1 MDLTNLYTSRGLLQD
16 QNGDGW
22 IDSVGARIVLR
33 RDATID
39 EQVAAVNVAAR
50 LGFETMSL
58 ALPIAVVEDD
68 TAEWSSGVYPIYIG
82 APSKISPTRGPQPML
97 VPQSSSAG
105 HGSVRLVPPT
115 GQTPRGIAV
124 NGDDGAGLAAAASLL
139 YSRLP
144 YAWHIGDGHLTLADI
159 AADLLRA
166 LDPEGTWVQ
175 SLSIAGAHVTASRP
189 GIDQLDVDIQCPDAA
204 TGERVVSLLE
214 DMGRPVLVGQGPG
227 PRGLVV
233 WVRGGGMERRVARTL
248 APRDARLPTAS
259 VQRQPSPRSFVSHEP
274 VALSTLYDMHNGLFV
289 DMRGNLLP
297 DRLRARIVL
306 PASCMAVEAVAA
318 CDVAARLGLE
328 TLGLQLPIAMMDQLA
343 GPTDEGDVHILIGD
357 AARHK
362 QPGVADIL
370 RGVPASSGVLVAGE
384 DNAGQLIVAATGADA
399 QGTSAALRYLAARA
413 PYVAMLERGD
423 PVLADMEMEL
433 HTILD
438 GRSLAGE
445 VVAAVT
451 SFDEIAVLL
460 AGQPMTSLRIAAF
473 VANPTPGADAYMAAR
488 LQALV
493 PGIDV
498 AVETLDRTALV
509 PIVADHWQAPWE
521 VDYAQAVLAHDL
533 LPLLRE
539 RMTPP
544 TTLEVDLRV
553 SEPLAVRRSLQM
565 SISDLLVEAGVPRE
579 HCTIIV
585 RPTYKQGSSW
595 LLEVVLPQLQSL
607 GSIGR
612 LTIACKRFAPTAG
625 AGWVDLPTR
634 WVQELFPVDELLA
647 GELGID
653 VANVQYDVRDDLD
666 ATYEVIA
673 EATHGQIIW
682 RDTFTACTD
691 ERPYLPGYPHWGL
704 VHPDTGWLHVRV
716 DDTVVID
723 RRMPTDRDMFWDYY
737 QGTILPRIGERI
749 LALSADAGSAQG
761 GPYFERLDIDLAIS
775 EEDRAVGL
783 REERYSPLESLH
795 EDLYFVT
802 LDYCSAVT
810 LTAHA
815 QSSGQSPYEPPWM
828 AQNDDSQALP
838 RSSPHSAPGLIVP
851 RIHQSL
857 EAGVTVHVRMDE
869 LRAPQPLVQWRA
881 EMSDGSTTEG
891 AVEIPPLSCP
901 HPRTTRIVVAPAG
914 ARISQADVA
923 VACTDTRQMHACAQR
938 LEALTVLHKH
948 RLYLDTPL
956 RPAVELVN
964 VTVSAGEEDR
974 TYSLGPATA
983 PTPVPPRSLNPA
995 PPTPDAITWDSLIG
1009 YEENIALLQG
1019 LALYPEVR
1027 VWQAGSSV
1035 QGRRSYA
1042 VEVTAPLPGPL
1053 RSQAKES
1060 TFKPTL
1066 LINTRHHANETSG
1079 TSALLRLIALCA
1091 TDPTMRSYLQR
1102 TNLVV
1107 VPFEN
1112 VDGAVLH
1119 EELQRDHPAWM
1130 LHAGRYNAR
1139 GMEFRLD
1146 YMNDETPYPEARV
1159 LPRVYRL
1166 WLPDIVT
1173 DDHGFPSHEWV
1184 QPFGG
1189 YANPWFASDWIP
1201 RGLIYLYLPFA
1212 HGPQFEGH
1220 ERLAL
1225 ALRDVVVDDL
1235 NQDTEIRSWNLTWAD
1250 RFEKYVHQ
1258 WLPERFPATY
1268 VNGVLVHTEPITPDP
1283 TRPWA
1288 SWMTGFTDAYPHIT
1302 AISWITEVADETARG
1317 AYHHLCARAHLL
1329 VDVATLRL
1337 LATSVPSVERVGEEA
1352 TTSVFLSMYRQRP
1365 PVIATT
1371 TADQFEDR
1379 LAHEATL

>member
-1 MDLTNLYTSRGLLQD
+1 MDLTDLYTSQGLLQD

-22 IDSVGARIVLR
+22 IDTVGARIVLR

-39 EQVAAVNVAAR
+39 AQVAAVNVAAR

-58 ALPIAVVEDD
+58 ALPIAVVEDA
-68 TAEWSSGVYPIYIG
+68 TTEWSSGVCPIYID
-82 APSKISPTRGPQPML
+82 APRTTSPTPEPQPML
-97 VPQSSSAG
+97 VPQSNSAG
-105 HGSVRLVPPT
+105 HGSVHIVPST
-115 GQTPRGIAV
+115 GQTPWGIAV
-124 NGDDGAGLAAAASLL
+124 NGDDGVGLAAAASLL

-144 YAWHIGDGHLTLADI
+144 YVWHIGNGHRTLADI

-166 LDPEGTWVQ
+166 LDPEGTRVQ
-175 SLSIAGAHVTASRP
+175 SLSIVGAHVMASHP
-189 GIDQLDVDIQCPDAA
+189 GIDQLDVDIQCLDAT

-214 DMGRPVLVGQGPG
+214 DLGYPVLVAQCPG

-233 WVRGGGMERRVARTL
+233 WVRGGDMERRVTRPL
-248 APRDARLPTAS
+248 PFGDARLPVAS
-259 VQRQPSPRSFVSHEP
+259 MQPQSSRRSIVGHES
-274 VALSTLYDMHNGLFV
+274 VALSTLYDVHNGLFMS
-289 DMRGNLLP
+289 MRGNLLP

-306 PASCMAVEAVAA
+306 PTSCTAVEAVAA
-318 CDVAARLGLE
+318 CDLAARLGLE
-328 TLGLQLPIAMMDQLA
+328 TLGLPLPMAVMDQLA
-343 GPTDEGDVHILIGD
+343 GPTDEDNVHILIGD
-357 AARHK
+357 AARHN
-362 QPGVADIL
+362 QPGVADML
-370 RGVPASSGVLVAGE
+370 RDVPARAGVLVAGE
-384 DNAGQLIVAATGADA
+384 DNAGQLIVAATGADP
-399 QGTSAALRYLAARA
+399 QGTSAALRYLAGRA
-413 PYVAMLERGD
+413 PYVETLERGD
-423 PVLADMEMEL
+423 PVLADLETEL
-433 HTILD
+433 HTILE
-438 GRSLAGE
+438 GRSRAGE
-445 VVAAVT
+445 VVAALT

-460 AGQPMTSLRIAAF
+460 ADQPMTSLRIAAC
-473 VANPTPGADAYMAAR
+473 VANPAPGADAFMAAR

-498 AVETLDRTALV
+498 TVETVDRTALV
-509 PIVADHWQAPWE
+509 PIVDDHWQAPWE
-521 VDYAQAVLAHDL
+521 IDYAQTVLAHDL
-533 LPLLRE
+533 LPLLRD
-539 RMTPP
+539 RITPP
-544 TTLEVDLRV
+544 TVLEVDLRV
-553 SEPLAVRRSLQM
+553 SEPLEVRRSLET
-565 SISDLLVEAGVPRE
+565 SIVDLLVETGVPRE
-579 HCTIIV
+579 HCAIIV
-585 RPTYKQGSSW
+585 RPTYKQGNAW
-595 LLEVVLPQLQSL
+595 LLEVVLPQLRSL
-607 GSIGR
+607 GSVGR
-612 LTIACKRFAPTAG
+612 LTIACKRFTPGSG

-634 WVQELFPVDELLA
+634 WIQELFPVDELLA

-653 VANVQYDVRDDLD
+653 VANVQYDLRDDLD

-673 EATHGQIIW
+673 EAVHGQILW
-682 RDTFTACTD
+682 RDTFTACVD

-704 VHPDTGWLHVRV
+704 VHPDTGSLHVRV

-723 RRMPTDRDMFWDYY
+723 RRVPTDRDMFWDYY

-749 LALSADAGSAQG
+749 LTLSDGAGSAQG
-761 GPYFERLDIDLAIS
+761 GPYFERLDIDVAIS

-783 REERYSPLESLH
+783 REERLSPLESLH

-802 LDYCSAVT
+802 LDYCSAVS
-810 LTAHA
+810 LTAQA
-815 QSSGQSPYEPPWM
+815 RASGQSPYEPPWM
-828 AQNDDSQALP
+828 RQNDDSQALP

-857 EAGVTVHVRMDE
+857 EAGVTAHVRMDE
-869 LRAPQPLVQWRA
+869 LRAPQPLVRWRA
-881 EMSDGSTTEG
+881 EMSDGSTTES
-891 AVEIPPLSCP
+891 AVEISSLSCLR
-901 HPRTTRIVVAPAG
+901 PRTTRIVVAPAG
-914 ARISQADVA
+914 ARISQVDVA
-923 VACTDTRQMHACAQR
+923 VTCTDTLHMLACAQR
-938 LEALTVLHKH
+938 IESLTVLHKH
-948 RLYLDTPL
+948 HLYLDTPL
-956 RPAVELVN
+956 RRGLEPIN
-964 VTVSAGEEDR
+964 VTVSAGDEDR
-974 TYSLGPATA
+974 TYSLGQAPA
-983 PTPVPPRSLNPA
+983 PTPVLTRSPNPA
-995 PPTPDAITWDSLIG
+995 PPMPDAIPWDSLIG

-1027 VWQAGSSV
+1027 VWQAGSSL
-1035 QGRRSYA
+1035 QGRHSYA

-1079 TSALLRLIALCA
+1079 TSALLRLVALCA
-1091 TDPTMRSYLQR
+1091 TNPTIRSYLQCA
-1102 TNLVV
+1102 NLVV

-1139 GMEFRLD
+1139 GMEFRVD
-1146 YMNDETPYPEARV
+1146 YMNDATPYPEARV

-1212 HGPQFEGH
+1212 HGPHFEGH

-1235 NQDTEIRSWNLTWAD
+1235 NQDAEIRSWNLAWAD
-1250 RFEKYVHQ
+1250 RYEKYVHQ

-1268 VNGVLVHTEPITPDP
+1268 VNGVLVHAQPITPDP
-1283 TRPWA
+1283 TRPWT
-1288 SWMTGFTDAYPHIT
+1288 SWMTGFSDVYPDIT

-1337 LATSVPSVERVGEEA
+1337 LATSVPAVERVGEEA

-1365 PVIATT
+1365 PVVATT
-1371 TADQFEDR
+1371 TADQVEDR
-1379 LAHEATL
+1379 LAHEANL